1 MDKVIHVP
9 KSLILARDVV
19 YVCNVYII
27 FFNKRVRFLSPFI
40 ESQLKCRKA
49 LSSVWS
55 EREHCFSLG
64 LFYSNCLGMNFCTN
78 ELEFPICTNSRNIC
92 YKVYKPFENLTA
104 LRYSS
109 TFTIICYLF
118 ILFIHNKR
126 VY

>member
-27 FFNKRVRFLSPFI
+27 FFNKRVRFLSTFI

-55 EREHCFSLG
+55 ETEHCFSLG

-78 ELEFPICTNSRNIC
+78 WNFQFAQTPDRNIC

-104 LRYSS
+104 LLINVYYHLLLIY
-109 TFTIICYLF
+109 TIYPQ
-118 ILFIHNKR
+118 
-126 VY
+126 